1 MVKTSAMAKAK
12 KKKSEDFE
20 AILAGFAERAA
31 QELPIDE
38 ERSPEPQAQG
48 VAESGTPSA
57 GKPARRYCKNIS
69 FPWPTNISSLLGSFR
84 MRLQNAYEEI
94 AAEARQPLRA
104 NPPERESPQAAK
116 VYPHK
121 SEKTEDERIAEEL
134 GLTPELR
141 TIDLKRIRR
150 DFAKRNHPDR
160 FGPAN
165 RSTAER
171 RMSIA
176 NMLIDELMRQS
187 RPPR

>member
-1 MVKTSAMAKAK
+1 MAKAK

-20 AILAGFAERAA
+20 AILAGFAEQAA

-38 ERSPEPQAQG
+38 ERSPEPEAQG
-48 VAESGTPSA
+48 VAESVTTPSA
-57 GKPARRYCKNIS
+57 GKPPARRYFKNIS
-69 FPWPTNISSLLGSFR
+69 FPWPTNISGLLGSFGLR
-84 MRLQNAYEEI
+84 PQNAYEEI

-104 NPPERESPQAAK
+104 NPPKRESLRAAK

-121 SEKTEDERIAEEL
+121 PEKTENERIAEEL

-141 TIDLKRIRR
+141 SIDLKRIRR

-160 FGPAN
+160 FGPVN

-176 NMLIDELMRQS
+176 NMLIDELLRQS
-187 RPPR
+187 PPRR